1 MRIENNQGIS
11 ENLLTENGTVSA
23 VEKGSNSNA
32 GNNSSVDEELFLR
45 NLQNENKSRSNSV
58 NGGSRER
65 EALLKQAGNAFN
77 DPHVGVLSKN

>member
-58 NGGSRER
+58 NGGSLER
-65 EALLKQAGNAFN
+65 EALLKQASNAFN